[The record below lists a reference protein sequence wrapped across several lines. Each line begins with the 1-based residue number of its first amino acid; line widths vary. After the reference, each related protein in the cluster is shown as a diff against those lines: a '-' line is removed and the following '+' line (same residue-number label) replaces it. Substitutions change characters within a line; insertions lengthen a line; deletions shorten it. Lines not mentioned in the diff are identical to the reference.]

1 MTKKPSQFTSKNN
14 KIIRFRYMPARS
26 KPQMGE
32 FIPSYQHRFW
42 HLLIF
47 FTDSKLCY
55 LYATKAEVFFFST
68 THRENWHG
76 LYKNITE
83 HFAALVR
90 HLVTCHKCPVQEIN
104 PTHQYS
110 RPNWVC
116 MGFIKKCPRF
126 ILSAAGTQQTA
137 SWQFSEFCHSVFL
150 SAFNGDNL

>member
-1 MTKKPSQFTSKNN
+1 MYDPNIRVGHVLESEKFF
-14 KIIRFRYMPARS
+14 IIMPARS

-47 FTDSKLCY
+47 STDSLWY

-68 THRENWHG
+68 THRENWRG

-104 PTHQYS
+104 PTHQHS

-116 MGFIKKCPRF
+116 MGFMKKCPRF
-126 ILSAAGTQQTA
+126 ILSAAGTQRTFHQLPDNSQNTVTA
-137 SWQFSEFCHSVFL
+137 Y
-150 SAFNGDNL
+150 

>member
-1 MTKKPSQFTSKNN
+1 MYDP
-14 KIIRFRYMPARS
+14 IIRIGHVLESGKFFIIMLARS

-32 FIPSYQHRFW
+32 FILLYQHRFW

-47 FTDSKLCY
+47 STDSKLCY
-55 LYATKAEVFFFST
+55 LYATKAKVFFFST

-126 ILSAAGTQQTA
+126 ILSAAGTQQTFYQLPDN
-137 SWQFSEFCHSVFL
+137 SQNSVTAY
-150 SAFNGDNL
+150 S